1 MKTEDYENRK
11 YRLHIFDRSYTGW
24 SFLDTETN
32 EDYSS
37 NESIL
42 KSISPLDNKLFN
54 KDIFKV
60 RLDGETSKIDVVY
73 SYVRTVAFIS
83 GVLMLENNKTFGRT
97 QNKKRLLYKCVP
109 NDKHLPAF
117 LIPYDLKVG
126 FSKTHKNK
134 YVVFKYDNWDDTHP
148 HGILTETIGD
158 VDKLE
163 AFYEYQLYCKSL
175 HYSLVEFSNKTK
187 VSLNKKNNNDEY
199 IKAIFENPNFKIE
212 DRREKYIFT
221 IDPTNSLDFDDGFGI
236 EKVNIENREFTKVSV
251 YIANVFLWLE
261 TLGLWNSFSQRVA
274 TIYLPDRRRPML
286 PTVLSD
292 SLCSLQED
300 KERFAVV
307 MDFIIDS
314 AGNISEDYPVNL
326 TNVFIKV
333 KKNYRYEDPKMI
345 NKDDDYKCLMEVS
358 KRMDSHV
365 KNSHDIVA
373 HWMVTMNSYLGIMM
387 AKRKMGIFRSAFYIN
402 TNKGEEL
409 SDMPHINEDSKRFIK
424 MWNNSIGHYV
434 LYSDD
439 SPLTHEMMTYQK
451 GNGTD
456 KDNGSCSVKSY
467 IHITSPIR
475 RLIDLLNQMIML
487 QEFGLVTHTSSDAN
501 QFLSD
506 WINKLEYINTSMR
519 SIRKLQTDCETLNR
533 CSTDPNIMETTHDGI
548 LFDKVVKTDGIINY
562 MVYLEKIKLL
572 TKVITEVDMEN
583 YSYQKFK
590 LFLFEDEDKVKKKI
604 RVQLAGNPGS
614 P

>member
-1 MKTEDYENRK
+1 MDP
-11 YRLHIFDRSYTGW
+11 
-24 SFLDTETN
+24 ETN
-32 EDYSS
+32 VDYLASDP
-37 NESIL
+37 IT
-42 KSISPLDNKLFN
+42 KSIVPLDNKLFN
-54 KDIFKV
+54 KDIFKIKT
-60 RLDGETSKIDVVY
+60 DGIELVY
-73 SYVRTVAFIS
+73 SYVRTTAFIS

-97 QNKKRLLYKCVP
+97 SNKKRLLYKCVP

-117 LIPYDLKVG
+117 LVPYDIKIG
-126 FSKTHKNK
+126 FSKTYKNK

-148 HGILTETIGD
+148 HGIITETIGE

-187 VSLNKKNNNDEY
+187 ASLNKKNNDEY

-212 DRREKYIFT
+212 DRRDKYIFT
-221 IDPTNSLDFDDGFGI
+221 IDPNNSLDFDDGFGI
-236 EKVNIENREFTKVSV
+236 ETIVTEKGTYHKVSV

-307 MDFIIDS
+307 IDFMIDGD
-314 AGNISEDYPVNL
+314 GNISEEYP
-326 TNVFIKV
+326 TNVTNAVIVV

-345 NKDDDYKCLMEVS
+345 NKDENYKKLMDISVL
-358 KRMDSHV
+358 MDKHV

-373 HWMVTMNSYLGIMM
+373 HWMVTMNSYLGIML
-387 AKRKMGIFRSAFYIN
+387 AKRKMGIFRSAFFIN
-402 TNKGEEL
+402 SSKGAEL
-409 SDMPHINEDSKRFIK
+409 SDVAHVSEDTKRFIK

-434 LYSDD
+434 LYSED
-439 SPLTHEMMTYQK
+439 SSLTHEMMTYQK
-451 GNGTD
+451 NTGG
-456 KDNGSCSVKSY
+456 VKSY

-475 RLIDLLNQMIML
+475 RLVDLLNQIIML
-487 QEFGLVTHTSSDAN
+487 QEFGLITTMSKEAT

-506 WINKLEYINTSMR
+506 WMNKLDYVNTAMR

-533 CSTDPNIMETTHDGI
+533 CYNDPNIMETIHEGV

-572 TKVITEVDMEN
+572 AKVITEVNMEN
-583 YSYQKFK
+583 YSKQKFK
-590 LFLFEDEDKVKKKI
+590 LYLFEDEDKVKKKI
-604 RVQLAGNPGS
+604 RVQLIG
-614 P
+614 

>member
-1 MKTEDYENRK
+1 MIEDPNNKK

-24 SFLDTETN
+24 SLMDPETN
-32 EDYSS
+32 VDYLASDP
-37 NESIL
+37 IT
-42 KSISPLDNKLFN
+42 KRIVPLDNKLFN
-54 KDIFKV
+54 KDIFKIKT
-60 RLDGETSKIDVVY
+60 DGIELVY
-73 SYVRTVAFIS
+73 SYVRTTAFIS

-97 QNKKRLLYKCVP
+97 PNKKRLLYKCVP

-117 LIPYDLKVG
+117 LVPYDIKIG
-126 FSKTHKNK
+126 FSKTYKNK

-148 HGILTETIGD
+148 HGIITETIGE

-187 VSLNKKNNNDEY
+187 ASLNKKNNDEY

-212 DRREKYIFT
+212 DRRDKYIFT
-221 IDPTNSLDFDDGFGI
+221 IDPNNSLDFDDGFGI
-236 EKVNIENREFTKVSV
+236 ETIATEKGTYHKVSV

-307 MDFIIDS
+307 IDFMIDS
-314 AGNISEDYPVNL
+314 DGNISEEYP
-326 TNVFIKV
+326 TNVTNAVIIV

-345 NKDDDYKCLMEVS
+345 NKDEHYKKLMDISVL
-358 KRMDSHV
+358 MDKHI

-373 HWMVTMNSYLGIMM
+373 HWMVTMNSYLGIML
-387 AKRKMGIFRSAFYIN
+387 AKLKMGIFRSAFFIN
-402 TNKGEEL
+402 SGKGAEL
-409 SDMPHINEDSKRFIK
+409 SDVAHVSEDTKRFIK

-434 LYSDD
+434 LYSED
-439 SPLTHEMMTYQK
+439 SSLTHEMMTYQK
-451 GNGTD
+451 SAGA
-456 KDNGSCSVKSY
+456 VKSY

-475 RLIDLLNQMIML
+475 RLVDLLNQMIML
-487 QEFGLVTHTSSDAN
+487 QEFGLITTMSKEAT

-506 WINKLEYINTSMR
+506 WMNKLDYVNTAMR

-533 CSTDPNIMETTHDGI
+533 CYNNPHIMETIHEGV

-572 TKVITEVDMEN
+572 AKVITEVNMEN
-583 YSYQKFK
+583 YSKQKFK
-590 LFLFEDEDKVKKKI
+590 LYLFEDEDKVKKKI
-604 RVQLAGNPGS
+604 RVQLIIGGTPGS
-614 P
+614 PY

>member
-1 MKTEDYENRK
+1 MIEDSNNKK

-24 SFLDTETN
+24 SLMDPETN
-32 EDYSS
+32 VDYLASDP
-37 NESIL
+37 IT
-42 KSISPLDNKLFN
+42 KSIVPLDNKLFN
-54 KDIFKV
+54 KDIFKIKT
-60 RLDGETSKIDVVY
+60 DGIELVY
-73 SYVRTVAFIS
+73 SYVRTTAFIS

-97 QNKKRLLYKCVP
+97 PNKKRLLYKCVP

-117 LIPYDLKVG
+117 LVPYDIKIG
-126 FSKTHKNK
+126 FSKTYKNK

-148 HGILTETIGD
+148 HGIITETIGE

-187 VSLNKKNNNDEY
+187 ASLNKKNNDEY

-212 DRREKYIFT
+212 DRRDKYIFT
-221 IDPTNSLDFDDGFGI
+221 IDPNNSLDFDDGFGI
-236 EKVNIENREFTKVSV
+236 ETIVTEKGTYHKVSV

-307 MDFIIDS
+307 IDFMIDGD
-314 AGNISEDYPVNL
+314 GNISEEYP
-326 TNVFIKV
+326 TNVTNAVIVV

-345 NKDDDYKCLMEVS
+345 NKDENYKKLMDISVL
-358 KRMDSHV
+358 MDKHV

-373 HWMVTMNSYLGIMM
+373 HWMVTMNSYLGIML
-387 AKRKMGIFRSAFYIN
+387 AKRKMGIFRSAFFIN
-402 TNKGEEL
+402 SSKGAEL
-409 SDMPHINEDSKRFIK
+409 SDVAHVSEDTKRFIK

-434 LYSDD
+434 LYSED
-439 SPLTHEMMTYQK
+439 SSLTHEMMTYQK
-451 GNGTD
+451 NTGG
-456 KDNGSCSVKSY
+456 VKSY

-475 RLIDLLNQMIML
+475 RLVDLLNQIIML
-487 QEFGLVTHTSSDAN
+487 QEFGLITTMSKEAT

-506 WINKLEYINTSMR
+506 WMNKLDYVNTAMR

-533 CSTDPNIMETTHDGI
+533 CYNDPNIMETIHEGV

-572 TKVITEVDMEN
+572 TKVITEVNMEN
-583 YSYQKFK
+583 YSKQKFK
-590 LFLFEDEDKVKKKI
+590 LYLFEDEDKVKKKI
-604 RVQLAGNPGS
+604 RVQLI
-614 P
+614 